1 MEIQAIYAAQQEQ
14 FLSLVLD
21 HGDRSATRVPA
32 CPDWEVRDVVAHVA
46 GLASDA
52 ATGGLPEMDL
62 LEQWRDDV
70 VATARDAM
78 TAEQVRRSDD
88 RAIQEIASDWKEL
101 LGTLAPMLRGTFP
114 FPDPAPFGLSAIL
127 VTDLAV
133 HDQDVRGALGAP
145 RGDNHP
151 SLSLALATY
160 SFGVDYR
167 IRQLDL
173 PALAVDYE
181 GKRRILG
188 AGEPMVSVTADQ
200 FELFRAFGGR
210 RSRRQILAFDWEGD
224 PGPYLALIPAYGER
238 DDDLIE

>member
-133 HDQDVRGALGAP
+133 HDQDVRGPSARPEATTVRRCRWPWPPTASASITASANWTCPPWPSTTRASGA
-145 RGDNHP
+145 
-151 SLSLALATY
+151 SW
-160 SFGVDYR
+160 V
-167 IRQLDL
+167 
-173 PALAVDYE
+173 PA
-181 GKRRILG
+181 
-188 AGEPMVSVTADQ
+188 
-200 FELFRAFGGR
+200 
-210 RSRRQILAFDWEGD
+210 SRWSR
-224 PGPYLALIPAYGER
+224 
-238 DDDLIE
+238 

>member
-1 MEIQAIYAAQQEQ
+1 
-14 FLSLVLD
+14 
-21 HGDRSATRVPA
+21 
-32 CPDWEVRDVVAHVA
+32 
-46 GLASDA
+46 
-52 ATGGLPEMDL
+52 
-62 LEQWRDDV
+62 
-70 VATARDAM
+70 
-78 TAEQVRRSDD
+78 
-88 RAIQEIASDWKEL
+88 
-101 LGTLAPMLRGTFP
+101 
-114 FPDPAPFGLSAIL
+114 
-127 VTDLAV
+127 
-133 HDQDVRGALGAP
+133 
-145 RGDNHP
+145 
-151 SLSLALATY
+151 LSLALATY

-181 GKRRILG
+181 GRRRILG